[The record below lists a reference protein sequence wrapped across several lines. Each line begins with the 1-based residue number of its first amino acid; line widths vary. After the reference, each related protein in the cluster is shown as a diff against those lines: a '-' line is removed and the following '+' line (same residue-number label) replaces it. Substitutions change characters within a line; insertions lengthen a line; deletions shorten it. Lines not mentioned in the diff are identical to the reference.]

1 MVAKSQVEG
10 RMGNDADGY
19 EVSLES
25 EDNVLEW
32 VVIVVQLWE
41 HIKNCWMVYFKKW
54 ISWYMKYILIFK
66 N

>member
-32 VVIVVQLWE
+32 IVIVVQLWE
-41 HIKNCWMVYFKKW
+41 HIKNC
-54 ISWYMKYILIFK
+54 
-66 N
+66 